1 MNDKDNA
8 LVQWSATNYI
18 GERYD
23 DYYIVYT
30 RNRDSP
36 MLHEHN
42 FDAALKR
49 LGGESETV
57 IVARASHWLCGWV
70 EQLLV
75 HKSDSNAIRIGNEI
89 VKELLD
95 VGVLNPDA
103 YEEMIAS
110 EREQRRKEIED
121 NPELEDRDGLIK
133 LYGSIERYLELQ
145 VL

>member
-1 MNDKDNA
+1 M
-8 LVQWSATNYI
+8 
-18 GERYD
+18 
-23 DYYIVYT
+23 
-30 RNRDSP
+30 
-36 MLHEHN
+36 
-42 FDAALKR
+42 
-49 LGGESETV
+49 
-57 IVARASHWLCGWV
+57 
-70 EQLLV
+70 LV